1 MTALMVVELSDDK
14 RLFFGGRG
22 PDGELS
28 EIWVTDDIAKG
39 TKEDFLSAIG
49 SLAELVK
56 TLDESVA
63 AMAKRPE
70 KIEIEFGASLG
81 ATATCGLRPATPRP
95 EFKVKLS
102 WGKGG

>member
-22 PDGELS
+22 PDGALS
-28 EIWVTDDIAKG
+28 EVWVTDDIAKG
-39 TKEDFLSAIG
+39 TRENFRAALA

-63 AMAKRPE
+63 AIEGRPE

-81 ATATCGLRPATPRP
+81 SDCNLWIAPGDSKA

-102 WGKGG
+102 WSKGG

>member
-81 ATATCGLRPATPRP
+81 SDCNLWIAPGDSKA